1 MDGQHLKGSDTLLK
15 SPRQYFCHIYRS
27 IWNEVSST
35 NSILVVS
42 EILRLFVHILTPDE
56 KYSLSVKASVERN
69 QLKWIYVK
77 IKKIFSIFSCN
88 SRICIKFG
96 ILWKTRWPSVVNCFQ
111 NYRLEKAGLLKCL
124 KRPVS
129 EHLCIV
135 NVLKGP
141 KDCLNLQGSIFVI
154 FFDPSERKS
163 AQKILF

>member
-77 IKKIFSIFSCN
+77 IKKNFLNF
-88 SRICIKFG
+88 F
-96 ILWKTRWPSVVNCFQ
+96 LQFQ
-111 NYRLEKAGLLKCL
+111 NLHKIWNTLKN
-124 KRPVS
+124 KMTVS
-129 EHLCIV
+129 RQLF
-135 NVLKGP
+135 P
-141 KDCLNLQGSIFVI
+141 KL
-154 FFDPSERKS
+154 
-163 AQKILF
+163 